1 VVFQMAD
8 DFDANPF
15 WDYSLEVYGR
25 DGVSPAL
32 ITFQDRHGLDVNM
45 LLLCLWSG
53 QSGRGELDDADFEH
67 ALAVSASWNP
77 EIVCALR
84 AVRIRLRDEV
94 ALVPKALSDAVR
106 KKLLGVEIECER
118 VEQLSMAAGLRQ
130 RESRSKTPRQKLE
143 DCGRS
148 FSAYFNRRGCRPD
161 AEDRRALVTIL
172 SAAFDDIAG
181 DEVRSFCEEMFA

>member
-1 VVFQMAD
+1 MAD

-94 ALVPKALSDAVR
+94 ARVPKALSEAVR

-130 RESRSKTPRQKLE
+130 RETPSKTPRQKLE

-161 AEDRRALVTIL
+161 ADDRRALVTIL